1 MANHLF
7 IGLGGTGG
15 KILRE
20 MRKRVYEEF
29 DSNTPQGDI
38 NLEYIYVDSDE
49 KDLNNDKEWNYLGAD
64 VSLGARQKVN
74 IHGIGSGVLTS
85 PKAFPGIG
93 AFINDDDLKELR
105 SDQVSGIIDAG
116 IGGQRRRFGR
126 LLLANN
132 VTNSPDEGFT
142 AVVRER
148 LLSMRNAGDGQ
159 AEVIIHICAGLAGGT
174 GSGSIVD
181 AVAQIH
187 KIVSGENGFDV
198 FLYLYVPENMVS
210 EREDKGFY
218 HANGYAA
225 LAELNAISLG
235 KYHPVD
241 ISGDKDSRTGKVK
254 KLISGGNAKPF
265 KRAYLFSNIN
275 EDNHMLK
282 KDDRLPAAVADFLY
296 QKTVA
301 AQSMGN
307 QLQRVLDSENS
318 NISPEKDAAGTPTHA
333 RDFISFGII
342 RVQYPE
348 AEIKAYTTDKTT
360 VGTLGGLM
368 ANSWIDR
375 RGFSSVSDEE
385 AGMGYS
391 QEVRQPATQER
402 LWLLYDYL
410 TLQQPVTDF
419 AGTEDWKSYDEY
431 WQAYCKFFGQ
441 DVTEAHKNYRD
452 WVANFDE
459 IIDIEYNSNFRNLGV
474 HRFFATQKEQK
485 EVKRYAAVLCKHI
498 EKVLFDEWV
507 NGKHGEQTFSLQ
519 KTGLFIIELTAAT
532 RERIPK
538 IAEMKAGLI
547 KDRDILIEKLK
558 RLAGEL
564 SKTGKIGNFVWDTA
578 KKVFQ
583 EYAKTKGELNATKT
597 KIEACDFAD
606 LLLQEVVSR
615 LQDMSGSVLLLQNM
629 MKEAMA
635 VSSSEAENSC
645 KVKDL
650 ASQNDVEYVD
660 ERYDPADV
668 RQKVD
673 EQILADEPLQ
683 REILSK
689 TLQSFKTLAQ
699 TSGKSTLFR
708 AVYDAMGGVKDSL
721 KDKDK
726 EEHTKTIIG
735 FMRNQSYDLLKQKIT
750 KMAEE
755 EENNKLL
762 GVNILERIRQEFPTP
777 AAQKAYLADLKRKG
791 KSFLQFNE
799 EEFGKSVDG
808 QPVSTT
814 SQHVQVCVPQYKEP
828 FRSEFI
834 QMIRDQYPD
843 TVFSDKS
850 VAGNNHA
857 NEMVFIMLRAD
868 FPLRFVQNVKK
879 LREKYEEMVSEHNP
893 QGRLNKVLLHTETL
907 PEGTL
912 PSLFEESA
920 DNVRRRV
927 MLSAIKAHL
936 VPRLIEQGEDPNNG
950 RTVYIINIGTRMD
963 EIPCYVGKNVLETV
977 TRLTDDAKLRLQLT
991 AYIDRACEDAFRGDD
1006 GHMLLAKK
1014 AEDFLFDE
1022 ILPLTGGNKLSEEFK
1037 EYKAVTKD
1045 LIESLKQ

>member
-15 KILRE
+15 NILRE

-29 DSNTPQGDI
+29 DSNTPPGNI
-38 NLEYIYVDSDE
+38 HLEYIYVDSDE
-49 KDLNNDKEWNYLGAD
+49 KDLYNDKEWNYLGAD

-74 IHGIGSGVLTS
+74 IHGISSGVLDS

-93 AFINDDDLKELR
+93 AFVSDEDLKELR
-105 SDQVSGIIDAG
+105 SDQVRGIIDAG

-159 AEVIIHICAGLAGGT
+159 AEVVIHICAGLAGGT

-187 KIVSGENGFDV
+187 KIVAGEYGFEV
-198 FLYLYVPENMVS
+198 FLYLYVPENLVS

-225 LAELNAISLG
+225 LAELNAIALN

-241 ISGDKDSRTGKVK
+241 ISGDKDPRNGKVK
-254 KLISGGNAKPF
+254 RLISDGNAKPF

-282 KDDRLPAAVADFLY
+282 KDDRLPAAIADFLY

-307 QLQRVLDSENS
+307 QLRRVLEAENS
-318 NISPEKDAAGTPTHA
+318 NITPEKDAAGNPIHA

-348 AEIKAYTTDKTT
+348 AEIKAYTTEKTT
-360 VGTLGGLM
+360 ADTMGGLI
-368 ANSWIDR
+368 ANTWIDR
-375 RGFSSVSDEE
+375 RGFATISDEE
-385 AGMGYS
+385 AGIGFS

-402 LWLLYDYL
+402 LLLLYDYL
-410 TLQQPVTDF
+410 MLQRPVADF

-431 WQAYCKFFGQ
+431 WHTYCTFFGQ
-441 DVTEAHKNYRD
+441 DVTETHKNYRD
-452 WVANFDE
+452 WVAAFNE
-459 IIDIEYNSNFRNLGV
+459 IIDIEYDSNFRGLGV
-474 HRFFATQKEQK
+474 RRFFTTQKEQK

-498 EKVLFDEWV
+498 EKTLFDEWV

-519 KTGLFIIELTAAT
+519 KTGLFLAELTAAT

-538 IAEMKAGLI
+538 VSEMKATLV
-547 KDRDILIEKLK
+547 KDRDSLLEELK
-558 RLAGEL
+558 RLAEIL
-564 SKTGKIGNFVWDTA
+564 SRTGKIGNFVWDTA

-583 EYAKTKGELNATKT
+583 EYVKVKADLNATKT
-597 KIEACDFAD
+597 KIEACEFAD
-606 LLLQEVVSR
+606 LLLKEMVGR
-615 LQDMSGSVLLLQNM
+615 LQEMANSVLLLQNM
-629 MKEAMA
+629 IKDAKDVINE
-635 VSSSEAENSC
+635 EAEKSC
-645 KVKDL
+645 KVKNQV
-650 ASQNDVEYVD
+650 SQNDVEYVD

-673 EQILADEPLQ
+673 EEILSDETLQ
-683 REILSK
+683 REILNN
-689 TLQSFKTLAQ
+689 TLLTFKKITQ
-699 TSGKSTLFR
+699 ESGKPTLFR
-708 AVYDAMGGVKDSL
+708 ALYDAMGGVKESI
-721 KDKDK
+721 KDKDNK
-726 EEHTKTIIG
+726 EHTKTIID
-735 FMRNQSYDLLKQKIT
+735 FMRKQSHDLLKQKIR
-750 KMAEE
+750 KMAED
-755 EENNKLL
+755 EENKKLL

-777 AAQKAYLADLKRKG
+777 TLQKAYLADLKRKA

-799 EEFGKSVDG
+799 EEFGKSIDG
-808 QPVSTT
+808 QPVSST
-814 SQHVQVCVPQYKEP
+814 SQHVQICVPQYKEP

-834 QMIRDQYPD
+834 QMIRDQYPE

-850 VAGNNHA
+850 VAGNNHT
-857 NEMVFIMLRAD
+857 NEMVIIMLRAD

-879 LREKYEEMVSEHNP
+879 LSEKYEEMVTEHNP
-893 QGRLNKVLLHTETL
+893 QSKLNNVLLHTETL
-907 PEGTL
+907 PDGTL
-912 PSLFEESA
+912 PNLFEEKA
-920 DNVRRRV
+920 DNIRRRV
-927 MLSAIKAHL
+927 MLTAIKAHL
-936 VPRLIEQGEDPNNG
+936 VPGLIEQGEDPRNG
-950 RTVYIINIGTRMD
+950 RKVYLINIGTRMD
-963 EIPCYVGKNVLETV
+963 EIPCYVGKDVQQTTSQLI
-977 TRLTDDAKLRLQLT
+977 DDAKLRQQLT
-991 AYIDRACEDAFRGDD
+991 AYIDRACDDAFRGDD
-1006 GHMLLAKK
+1006 GRQLLAKM

-1022 ILPLTGGNKLSEEFK
+1022 ILPLCGGNKLSDEFK
-1037 EYKAVTKD
+1037 EYKDVTKD
-1045 LIESLKQ
+1045 LIKSLS

>member
-38 NLEYIYVDSDE
+38 HLEYIYVDSDE
-49 KDLNNDKEWNYLGAD
+49 KDLYNDKEWNYLGAD

-74 IHGIGSGVLTS
+74 IHGIGSGVLAS
-85 PKAFPGIG
+85 PKSFPGIG

-148 LLSMRNAGDGQ
+148 LLNMRNSGDGQ
-159 AEVIIHICAGLAGGT
+159 AEVVIHICAGLAGGT

-181 AVAQIH
+181 AMAQIH
-187 KIVSGENGFDV
+187 KITQGESGFNV

-241 ISGDKDSRTGKVK
+241 ISGDKDPRNGKVK
-254 KLISGGNAKPF
+254 RLINGGNAKPF

-282 KDDRLPAAVADFLY
+282 KDDRLPAAIADFLY
-296 QKTVA
+296 QKTIA

-307 QLQRVLDSENS
+307 QLQRVLDAENS
-318 NISPEKDAAGTPTHA
+318 NISPEKDAAGSPTHA
-333 RDFISFGII
+333 RDFISFGIM

-348 AEIKAYTTDKTT
+348 AEIKAYTTEKTT
-360 VGTLGGLM
+360 ADTLGGLI
-368 ANSWIDR
+368 ANAWVDR
-375 RGFSSVSDEE
+375 RGFTTMSDED
-385 AGMGYS
+385 AGIGFS
-391 QEVRQPATQER
+391 QETRQPATQER
-402 LWLLYDYL
+402 LMLLYDYL
-410 TLQQPVTDF
+410 TLQRPVADF
-419 AGTEDWKSYDEY
+419 AGTEDWKNYDEY
-431 WQAYCKFFGQ
+431 WQTYCTFFGR

-452 WVANFDE
+452 WVAAFDE
-459 IIDIEYNSNFRNLGV
+459 IIDIEYEANFRGLGV
-474 HRFFATQKEQK
+474 RRFFATQREQK

-498 EKVLFDEWV
+498 EKTLFNEWV
-507 NGKHGEQTFSLQ
+507 TGKHGEMQTTSLQ
-519 KTGLFIIELTAAT
+519 KTGLFLTELATAT

-538 IAEMKAGLI
+538 IAEMKSTLVQE
-547 KDRDILIEKLK
+547 RDAQIESLK
-558 RLAGEL
+558 RLNSSLTG
-564 SKTGKIGNFVWDTA
+564 TGKIMNFVWDTA

-583 EYAKTKGELNATKT
+583 EYVKTKGELNATKT

-606 LLLQEVVSR
+606 LLLQELVTR
-615 LQDMSGSVLLLQNM
+615 LQEMGNSVLLLQNM
-629 MKEAMA
+629 MKEALA
-635 VSSSEAENSC
+635 TVDAEAENSC
-645 KVKDL
+645 KVKTL

-660 ERYDPADV
+660 ERYDPATV

-673 EQILADEPLQ
+673 EDILADEELQ
-683 REILSK
+683 RKILDN
-689 TLQSFKTLAQ
+689 TLQSFKKLAQ
-699 TSGKSTLFR
+699 ESGKPTLFR
-708 AVYDAMGGVKDSL
+708 ALYDAMGGVKDSV
-721 KDKDK
+721 KDADSK
-726 EEHTKTIIG
+726 EHTKTLINY
-735 FMRNQSYDLLKQKIT
+735 MRQQSHDLLKQKIT
-750 KMAEE
+750 KMAEDE
-755 EENNKLL
+755 ESSKLL
-762 GVNILERIRQEFPTP
+762 GVNILERIRQDFPTP
-777 AAQKAYLADLKRKG
+777 TAQKAYLADLKRKA

-799 EEFGKSVDG
+799 EEFGKSIEG

-814 SQHVQVCVPQYKEP
+814 SQHVQVCVPQFKEP

-843 TVFSDKS
+843 TVFNDKS
-850 VAGNNHA
+850 VAGNNHT

-893 QGRLNKVLLHTETL
+893 QGKLNQVLLHTETL
-907 PEGTL
+907 PDGTL

-920 DNVRRRV
+920 GNVRRRV

-936 VPRLIEQGEDPNNG
+936 VPGLIEQGEDPSNG
-950 RTVYIINIGTRMD
+950 RAVYLINIGTRMD

-977 TRLTDDAKLRLQLT
+977 ARLTDDAKLRQQLT
-991 AYIDRACEDAFRGDD
+991 AYIDRACDEAFRGDN
-1006 GHMLLAKK
+1006 GREQLAKK

-1037 EYKAVTKD
+1037 EYKEVTKD
-1045 LIESLKQ
+1045 LIKSLS

>member
-38 NLEYIYVDSDE
+38 QLEYIYVDSDE
-49 KDLNNDKEWNYLGAD
+49 KDLYDDKSWNYLGAD
-64 VSLGARQKVN
+64 VSLGPRQKVN
-74 IHGIGSGVLTS
+74 IHGIGSGVLAS
-85 PKAFPGIG
+85 PKLFPGIG

-105 SDQVSGIIDAG
+105 SDRVSGIIDAG

-159 AEVIIHICAGLAGGT
+159 AEVVIHICAGLAGGT

-187 KIVSGENGFDV
+187 KIVSGEAGFDV

-225 LAELNAISLG
+225 LAELNAIALG

-241 ISGDKDSRTGKVK
+241 ISGDRDSRSGKVK
-254 KLISGGNAKPF
+254 RLISGGNTKPF

-282 KDDRLPAAVADFLY
+282 KDDRLPAAIADFLY

-307 QLQRVLDSENS
+307 QLQRVLDAENS
-318 NISPEKDAAGTPTHA
+318 NISPEKDAAGSPTHA

-348 AEIKAYTTDKTT
+348 GEIKAYTTEKTT
-360 VGTLGGLM
+360 VGTLSGLM
-368 ANSWIDR
+368 ANAWIDR
-375 RGFSSVSDEE
+375 RGFATVSDED
-385 AGMGYS
+385 AGIGFS
-391 QEVRQPATQER
+391 QEVQQLATQER

-410 TLQQPVTDF
+410 TLQKPVADF

-431 WQAYCKFFGQ
+431 WQTYCKFFGQ

-459 IIDIEYNSNFRNLGV
+459 IIDIEYNSNFRGLGV
-474 HRFFATQKEQK
+474 HRFFATQREQK

-507 NGKHGEQTFSLQ
+507 NGKHGEQTASLQ
-519 KTGLFIIELTAAT
+519 KTGLLLAELTKAT

-538 IAEMKAGLI
+538 IAEMKADLVQ
-547 KDRDILIEKLK
+547 DRDSLIEKLK

-564 SKTGKIGNFVWDTA
+564 SKTGKFDNFVWDTA

-583 EYAKTKGELNATKT
+583 EYVMKKGELNATKT

-606 LLLQEVVSR
+606 LLLQELVSR
-615 LQDMSGSVLLLQNM
+615 LQGMSDSVLLLQNM
-629 MKEAMA
+629 IEKAMDVA
-635 VSSSEAENSC
+635 DTEAENSC
-645 KVKDL
+645 KVKTE
-650 ASQNDVEYVD
+650 ATQNDVEYVD

-673 EQILADEPLQ
+673 EEILADEQLQ
-683 REILSK
+683 RAILDD
-689 TLQSFKTLAQ
+689 TLQGFKKLAEE
-699 TSGKSTLFR
+699 SGKPTLFR
-708 AVYDAMGGVKDSL
+708 AVYDAMGGVNDSV
-721 KDKDK
+721 KDKDDA
-726 EEHTKTIIG
+726 EHTKTIID
-735 FMRNQSYDLLKQKIT
+735 FMRSKSHDRLKQKIS
-750 KMAEE
+750 KMAEDD
-755 EENNKLL
+755 ENKKLL
-762 GVNILERIRQEFPTP
+762 GVNILERIRQEFPSA
-777 AAQKAYLADLKRKG
+777 AAQKAYLADMKRKG

-814 SQHVQVCVPQYKEP
+814 SQHVQVCVPQFKEP

-834 QMIRDQYPD
+834 QMIRDQYPE

-850 VAGNNHA
+850 VAGNNHP

-868 FPLRFVQNVKK
+868 FPLRFVQNAKK

-893 QGRLNKVLLHTETL
+893 QGKLNRVLLHTETL
-907 PEGTL
+907 PDGTL

-920 DNVRRRV
+920 GNVRRRV

-936 VPRLIEQGEDPNNG
+936 VPGLIEQGEDPSNG
-950 RTVYIINIGTRMD
+950 RTVYLINIGTRMD

-977 TRLTDDAKLRLQLT
+977 TRLTDDAKLRKQLT
-991 AYIDRACEDAFRGDD
+991 AYIDRACDDAYRGDN
-1006 GHMLLAKK
+1006 GREQLAKK

-1037 EYKAVTKD
+1037 EYKEVTKD
-1045 LIESLKQ
+1045 LIKSLS

>member
-38 NLEYIYVDSDE
+38 HLEYIYVDSDE
-49 KDLNNDKEWNYLGAD
+49 KDLYNDEEWNYLGAD

-74 IHGIGSGVLTS
+74 IHGIGSGVLAS

-93 AFINDDDLKELR
+93 AFVSDEDLKELH

-187 KIVSGENGFDV
+187 KIVAGENGFEV
-198 FLYLYVPENMVS
+198 FLYLYVPENLVS

-225 LAELNAISLG
+225 LAELNAIALN

-241 ISGDKDSRTGKVK
+241 ISGDRDPRNGKVK
-254 KLISGGNAKPF
+254 RLISGGNAKPF

-275 EDNHMLK
+275 EDNHILK
-282 KDDRLPAAVADFLY
+282 KDDRLPAAIADFLY
-296 QKTVA
+296 QKTIA

-307 QLQRVLDSENS
+307 QLLRVLDAENS
-318 NISPEKDAAGTPTHA
+318 NIAPEKDAAGIPIHA

-360 VGTLGGLM
+360 TGILGGLM
-368 ANSWIDR
+368 TNNWIDR
-375 RGFSSVSDEE
+375 RGFATMTDED
-385 AGMGYS
+385 AGIGFS

-402 LWLLYDYL
+402 LQLLYDYL
-410 TLQQPVTDF
+410 TLQRPVADF
-419 AGTEDWKSYDEY
+419 AGTEEWKNYDEY
-431 WQAYCKFFGQ
+431 WQAYCTFFGK
-441 DVTEAHKNYRD
+441 DVTEEHKNYRD
-452 WVANFDE
+452 WVPAFDE
-459 IIDIEYNSNFRNLGV
+459 IIDVEYDSNFRGLGV
-474 HRFFATQKEQK
+474 RRFFTTQKEQK

-498 EKVLFDEWV
+498 ERTLFDEWV
-507 NGKHGEQTFSLQ
+507 NDKHGEQTFSLQ
-519 KTGLFIIELTAAT
+519 KTGLFLTELTAAT

-538 IAEMKAGLI
+538 IAEMKSGLI
-547 KDRDILIEKLK
+547 IDRDTLIEKLK
-558 RLAGEL
+558 RLAEEI
-564 SKTGKIGNFVWDTA
+564 SETGTIGNFVWDTA

-583 EYAKTKGELNATKT
+583 AYVKTKAELNATKT

-606 LLLQEVVSR
+606 LLLQEMVSR
-615 LQDMSGSVLLLQNM
+615 LQEMTSSVILLQNM
-629 MKEAMA
+629 MVEAKNI
-635 VSSSEAENSC
+635 VDTEAENSC
-645 KVKDL
+645 KIKNK
-650 ASQNDVEYVD
+650 ANQNDVEYVD
-660 ERYDPADV
+660 ERYDPIDV

-673 EQILADEPLQ
+673 EEILSDEPLQ
-683 REILSK
+683 REILNK
-689 TLQSFKTLAQ
+689 TLQGLKKVAQ
-699 TSGKSTLFR
+699 ESGKPTLFR
-708 AVYDAMGGVKDSL
+708 AIYDAMGGVKDSIR
-721 KDKDK
+721 DTDSQ
-726 EEHTKTIIG
+726 EHTKTIID
-735 FMRNQSYDLLKQKIT
+735 FMRTQSHDLLKQKIS
-750 KMAEE
+750 KMAEDE
-755 EENNKLL
+755 DNKKLL

-777 AAQKAYLADLKRKG
+777 TLQKAYLAELKRKA

-799 EEFGKSVDG
+799 EEFGKSIDG

-834 QMIRDQYPD
+834 QMIRDQYPE

-850 VAGNNHA
+850 VAGNNHT

-868 FPLRFVQNVKK
+868 FPLRFVQNLKK
-879 LREKYEEMVSEHNP
+879 LNEKYEEMITEHNP
-893 QGRLNKVLLHTETL
+893 QSKLNYVLLHTETL
-907 PEGTL
+907 PDGTL
-912 PSLFEESA
+912 PSLFEEKA
-920 DNVRRRV
+920 GNVRRRV

-936 VPRLIEQGEDPNNG
+936 TPGLIEQGEDPMNG
-950 RTVYIINIGTRMD
+950 RKVYLINIGTRMD
-963 EIPCYVGKNVLETV
+963 EIPCYVGKDVLQT
-977 TRLTDDAKLRLQLT
+977 TSRLVEDAKLRQQLT
-991 AYIDRACEDAFRGDD
+991 TYIDHACDDAFCGDE
-1006 GHMLLAKK
+1006 GHLQLAKK

-1022 ILPLTGGNKLSEEFK
+1022 ILPLCGGNKLSDEFK
-1037 EYKAVTKD
+1037 EYKEVTKD
-1045 LIESLKQ
+1045 LIKSLS

>member
-38 NLEYIYVDSDE
+38 HLEYIYVDSDE
-49 KDLNNDKEWNYLGAD
+49 KDLYNDEEWNYLGAD

-74 IHGIGSGVLTS
+74 IHGIGSGVLAS
-85 PKAFPGIG
+85 PKAFPGIR
-93 AFINDDDLKELR
+93 AFVSDEDLKELH

-148 LLSMRNAGDGQ
+148 LLSMRNTGDGQ
-159 AEVIIHICAGLAGGT
+159 AEVVIHICAGLAGGT

-187 KIVSGENGFDV
+187 KIVASENGFEV
-198 FLYLYVPENMVS
+198 FLYLYVPENLVS

-225 LAELNAISLG
+225 LAELNAIALN

-241 ISGDKDSRTGKVK
+241 ISGDRDPRNGKVK
-254 KLISGGNAKPF
+254 RLISSGNAKPF

-282 KDDRLPAAVADFLY
+282 KDDRLPAAIADFLY
-296 QKTVA
+296 QKTIA

-307 QLQRVLDSENS
+307 QLLRVLDAENS
-318 NISPEKDAAGTPTHA
+318 SIAPEKDAAGIPIHA

-360 VGTLGGLM
+360 TSILGGLM
-368 ANSWIDR
+368 TNNWIDR
-375 RGFSSVSDEE
+375 RGFATMNDED
-385 AGMGYS
+385 AGIGFS
-391 QEVRQPATQER
+391 QEVRQPGTQER
-402 LWLLYDYL
+402 LQLLYDYL
-410 TLQQPVTDF
+410 TLQRPVANF
-419 AGTEDWKSYDEY
+419 AGTEEWKNYDEY
-431 WQAYCKFFGQ
+431 WQTYCTFFGK
-441 DVTEAHKNYRD
+441 DVTEEHKNYRD
-452 WVANFDE
+452 WVPAFDE
-459 IIDIEYNSNFRNLGV
+459 IIDVEYDSNFRGLGV
-474 HRFFATQKEQK
+474 RRFFTTQKEQK

-498 EKVLFDEWV
+498 ERTLFDEWV
-507 NGKHGEQTFSLQ
+507 NDKHGEQTFSLQ
-519 KTGLFIIELTAAT
+519 KTGLFLTELTAAT

-538 IAEMKAGLI
+538 IAEMKSGLI
-547 KDRDILIEKLK
+547 IDRDTLIEKLK
-558 RLAGEL
+558 RLAEEI
-564 SKTGKIGNFVWDTA
+564 SETGTIGNFVWDTA

-583 EYAKTKGELNATKT
+583 AYVKTKAELNATKT

-606 LLLQEVVSR
+606 LLLQEMVSR
-615 LQDMSGSVLLLQNM
+615 LQEMTSSVILLQNM
-629 MKEAMA
+629 MVEAKNI
-635 VSSSEAENSC
+635 VDTEAENSC
-645 KVKDL
+645 KIKNK
-650 ASQNDVEYVD
+650 ANQNDVEYVD
-660 ERYDPADV
+660 ERYDPIDI

-673 EQILADEPLQ
+673 EEILSDEPLQ
-683 REILSK
+683 REILNK
-689 TLQSFKTLAQ
+689 TLQGLKKVAQ
-699 TSGKSTLFR
+699 ESGKPTLFR
-708 AVYDAMGGVKDSL
+708 AIYDAMGGVKDSIR
-721 KDKDK
+721 DTDSQ
-726 EEHTKTIIG
+726 EHTKAIID
-735 FMRNQSYDLLKQKIT
+735 FMRTQSHDLLRQKIS
-750 KMAEE
+750 KMAEDE
-755 EENNKLL
+755 DNKKLL

-777 AAQKAYLADLKRKG
+777 TLQKAYLAELKRKA

-799 EEFGKSVDG
+799 EEFGKSIDG

-814 SQHVQVCVPQYKEP
+814 SQHVQVCIPQYKEP

-834 QMIRDQYPD
+834 QMIRDQYPE

-850 VAGNNHA
+850 VAGNNHT

-868 FPLRFVQNVKK
+868 FPLRFVQNLKK
-879 LREKYEEMVSEHNP
+879 LNEKYEEMITEHNP
-893 QGRLNKVLLHTETL
+893 QSKLNYVLLHTETL
-907 PEGTL
+907 PNGTL
-912 PSLFEESA
+912 PSLFEENA
-920 DNVRRRV
+920 GNVRHRM

-936 VPRLIEQGEDPNNG
+936 VPGLIEQGEDPTNG
-950 RTVYIINIGTRMD
+950 RKVYLINIGTRMD
-963 EIPCYVGKNVLETV
+963 EIPCYVGKDVLQT
-977 TRLTDDAKLRLQLT
+977 TSRLVEDAKLRQQLT
-991 AYIDRACEDAFRGDD
+991 TYIDRACDDAFRGDE
-1006 GHMLLAKK
+1006 GHLQLAQK

-1022 ILPLTGGNKLSEEFK
+1022 ILPLCGGNKLSDEFK
-1037 EYKAVTKD
+1037 EYKEVTKD
-1045 LIESLKQ
+1045 LIKSLS

>member
-15 KILRE
+15 RILRE

-38 NLEYIYVDSDE
+38 HLEYIYVDSDE
-49 KDLNNDKEWNYLGAD
+49 KDLYNDEEWNHLGAD

-74 IHGIGSGVLTS
+74 IHGIGSGVLAS

-148 LLSMRNAGDGQ
+148 LLTMRNGGDGQ
-159 AEVIIHICAGLAGGT
+159 AEVVIHICAGLAGGT

-187 KIVSGENGFDV
+187 KITQGENGFDV

-225 LAELNAISLG
+225 LAELNAIALG

-241 ISGDKDSRTGKVK
+241 ISGERDPRNGKVK
-254 KLISGGNAKPF
+254 RLINGGNAKPF

-282 KDDRLPAAVADFLY
+282 KDDRLPAAIADFLY

-301 AQSMGN
+301 VRSMGN
-307 QLQRVLDSENS
+307 QLQRVLDAENS
-318 NISPEKDAAGTPTHA
+318 NIAPEKDAANNPVHA

-348 AEIKAYTTDKTT
+348 AEIKAYTTEKTT
-360 VGTLGGLM
+360 VSTLGGLISN
-368 ANSWIDR
+368 AWIDR
-375 RGFSSVSDEE
+375 RGFATVSDEE
-385 AGMGYS
+385 AGIGFM
-391 QEVRQPATQER
+391 QEVRQPATQQR
-402 LWLLYDYL
+402 LLLEYDYL
-410 TLQQPVTDF
+410 TLQQPVADF
-419 AGTEDWKSYDEY
+419 AGTEDWQTYDEY
-431 WQAYCKFFGQ
+431 WNTYCTFFGQ
-441 DVTEAHKNYRD
+441 DVTESHRNYRD
-452 WVANFDE
+452 WVAAFDE
-459 IIDIEYNSNFRNLGV
+459 IIDIEYNSNFRSQGV
-474 HRFFATQKEQK
+474 HHFFATQKEQK

-498 EKVLFDEWV
+498 EKTLFEEWV
-507 NGKHGEQTFSLQ
+507 NGRHGEGSSSLQ
-519 KTGLFIIELTAAT
+519 KTEIFLTELVAAT

-538 IAEMKAGLI
+538 ISEIKATHVQ
-547 KDRDILIEKLK
+547 DRDSLIEKLK
-558 RLAGEL
+558 RLADSL
-564 SKTGKIGNFVWDTA
+564 SKTGKFGNFVWDTA
-578 KKVFQ
+578 KRVFQ
-583 EYAKTKGELNATKT
+583 DYVKTKAELNAVKT

-606 LLLQEVVSR
+606 LLLKEMVSR
-615 LQDMSGSVLLLQNM
+615 LQEMSGSVLLLQNM

-635 VSSSEAENSC
+635 TADVEAENSC
-645 KVKDL
+645 KVKSQ

-673 EQILADEPLQ
+673 EDILADETLQ
-683 REILSK
+683 CKIREK
-689 TLQSFKTLAQ
+689 TLESFKKLAQ
-699 TSGKSTLFR
+699 ESGKPALFR
-708 AVYDAMGGVKDSL
+708 AIYDAMGGVKDSV
-721 KDKDK
+721 KDK
-726 EEHTKTIIG
+726 EGKEHTKTIIE
-735 FMRNQSYDLLKQKIT
+735 FMRRQSFDLLKEKIN
-750 KMAEE
+750 KMAED
-755 EENNKLL
+755 EENKKLL
-762 GVNILERIRQEFPTP
+762 GVNILERIRQEFPTT
-777 AAQKAYLADLKRKG
+777 AAQKSYLADLKRKA

-799 EEFGKSVDG
+799 EEFGKSIDG

-814 SQHVQVCVPQYKEP
+814 SQHVQICVPEFKEP

-843 TVFSDKS
+843 TIFSDKS
-850 VAGNNHA
+850 IAGNDHT

-893 QGRLNKVLLHTETL
+893 QGKLNRVLLHTETL
-907 PEGTL
+907 PDGTL
-912 PSLFEESA
+912 PCLFEESEG
-920 DNVRRRV
+920 NVRRRV

-936 VPRLIEQGEDPNNG
+936 VPGLIEEGEDPDNG
-950 RTVYIINIGTRMD
+950 RTVYLINIGTRMD
-963 EIPCYVGKNVLETV
+963 EIPCYVGKNVLETAA
-977 TRLTDDAKLRLQLT
+977 RLTDDARLRQQLT
-991 AYIDRACEDAFRGDD
+991 AYIDHACDEAFRGDS
-1006 GHMLLAKK
+1006 GRQQLAKK

-1022 ILPLTGGNKLSEEFK
+1022 ILPLCGGNKLSEMFK
-1037 EYKAVTKD
+1037 EYKEVTKD
-1045 LIESLKQ
+1045 LIKSLS

>member
-20 MRKRVYEEF
+20 MRKRVYEEY
-29 DSNTPQGDI
+29 DSNVPQGNI
-38 NLEYIYVDSDE
+38 HLEYIYVDSDE
-49 KDLNNDKEWNYLGAD
+49 RDLYNDEEWNYLGAD

-74 IHGIGSGVLTS
+74 IHGIGGGVLAA

-93 AFINDDDLKELR
+93 AFINDEDLKELR

-159 AEVIIHICAGLAGGT
+159 AEVVIHICAGLAGGT

-187 KIVSGENGFDV
+187 KIVSGENGFEV

-225 LAELNAISLG
+225 LAELNAIALG

-241 ISGDKDSRTGKVK
+241 ISGEKDPRNGKVK
-254 KLISGGNAKPF
+254 RLINGGNTKPF

-282 KDDRLPAAVADFLY
+282 KDDRLPAAIADFLY

-301 AQSMGN
+301 AQTLGN
-307 QLQRVLDSENS
+307 QLLRVLDAENS
-318 NISPEKDAAGTPTHA
+318 NIAPEKDASGSPIHA

-348 AEIKAYTTDKTT
+348 AEIKAYTTEKTAAN
-360 VGTLGGLM
+360 TLNGLM
-368 ANSWIDR
+368 ANIWIDR
-375 RGFSSVSDEE
+375 RGYATMSDED
-385 AGMGYS
+385 AGIGFS
-391 QEVRQPATQER
+391 QEVRQPDTQER
-402 LWLLYDYL
+402 LLLHYDYL
-410 TLQQPVTDF
+410 TLQRPVADFSGTD
-419 AGTEDWKSYDEY
+419 DWKNYDDY
-431 WQAYCKFFGQ
+431 WQTYCKFFGQ
-441 DVTEAHKNYRD
+441 DVTESHKNYRD
-452 WVANFDE
+452 WVVAFDE
-459 IIDIEYNSNFRNLGV
+459 IIDIEYETNFRGLGV
-474 HRFFATQKEQK
+474 HRFFATQREQK

-498 EKVLFDEWV
+498 EKTLFDEWV
-507 NGKHGEQTFSLQ
+507 NGKHGEQRTASLQ
-519 KTGLFIIELTAAT
+519 KVALFLSELTEAT
-532 RERIPK
+532 RERLPK
-538 IAEMKAGLI
+538 IADMKASLV
-547 KDRDILIEKLK
+547 KERDTLIEKLK
-558 RLAGEL
+558 RLAEEL

-578 KKVFQ
+578 KRVFQ
-583 EYAKTKGELNATKT
+583 DYVKTKAELNAVKT
-597 KIEACDFAD
+597 KIEACAFAE
-606 LLLQEVVSR
+606 LLLNELVTR
-615 LQDMSGSVLLLQNM
+615 LQEMNGVVLLLQNM
-629 MKEAMA
+629 MKDAKA
-635 VSSSEAENSC
+635 VVDKEAESSC
-645 KVKDL
+645 KVKTVAD
-650 ASQNDVEYVD
+650 ANDVEYVD
-660 ERYDPADV
+660 ERYDPSDV

-673 EQILADEPLQ
+673 EEILSDETLQ
-683 REILSK
+683 REILNN
-689 TLQSFKTLAQ
+689 TLQAFKKKAQ
-699 TSGKSTLFR
+699 ESGKPTLFR
-708 AVYDAMGGVKDSL
+708 ALYDAMGGVKDSV
-721 KDKDK
+721 KDK
-726 EEHTKTIIG
+726 ESTEHTKTIID
-735 FMRNQSYDLLKQKIT
+735 FIREQSQTLLKQKIV
-750 KMAEE
+750 KMAEDE
-755 EENNKLL
+755 ESNKLL

-777 AAQKAYLADLKRKG
+777 ALQRAYLADLKRKA

-814 SQHVQVCVPQYKEP
+814 SQHVQVCVPQFKEP

-834 QMIRDQYPD
+834 KMIRDQYPE
-843 TVFSDKS
+843 TVYSDKS
-850 VAGNNHA
+850 IAGNDHS
-857 NEMVFIMLRAD
+857 NEMVIIMLRAD

-879 LREKYEEMVSEHNP
+879 LNDKYEEMVTEHNP
-893 QGRLNKVLLHTETL
+893 QHKLNQVLLHTETL
-907 PEGTL
+907 PDNTL

-920 DNVRRRV
+920 DKVRARV

-936 VPRLIEQGEDPNNG
+936 VPGLIEEGEDPKN
-950 RTVYIINIGTRMD
+950 RRKVYLINIGTRMD

-977 TRLTDDAKLRLQLT
+977 ARLTEDAKLRQQLT
-991 AYIDRACEDAFRGDD
+991 AYIDHACDD
-1006 GHMLLAKK
+1006 FYHDDEARLQLAKK

-1022 ILPLTGGNKLSEEFK
+1022 ILPLCGGNKLSEEFQKYK
-1037 EYKAVTKD
+1037 EVTKE
-1045 LIESLKQ
+1045 LIKSLS